1 MIDIESSWKLW
12 ELTVPQIVIYVFARV
27 VLAIAKLSV
36 EPNMHPLSHM
46 ITPEA
51 RAQITDN
58 AWPVFASLSWAF
70 VMYIFRWYPDTLI
83 SSLRSSMYYMYVV
96 TYPVFVLFY
105 VMLIVIQLRRLRPL
119 GLLPELLNTQQIEQ
133 TLRSDSCALV
143 YRLGTGLFWF
153 IFMCDLF
160 LLYIVLRWLVVIPQA
175 LFSPCYSFNI
185 STINYHWCL

>member
-105 VMLIVIQLRRLRPL
+105 VVLIVIQLRRLGPL
-119 GLLPELLNTQQIEQ
+119 GLLPELFNTQQIER

-143 YRLGTGLFWF
+143 YRLGTGLIWF
-153 IFMCDLF
+153 ILMCDIF
-160 LLYIVLRWLVVIPQA
+160 LLYIVLR
-175 LFSPCYSFNI
+175 
-185 STINYHWCL
+185 